1 MGLHSLRT
9 EPLSSLFV
17 RGLGAR
23 LLAVV
28 PDMTLGIVIFE
39 AAYRCKT
46 GFY

>member
-9 EPLSSLFV
+9 EALASLFV

-39 AAYRCKT
+39 AVYRRRT